1 MKKFLVPLLCL
12 SSGAVLASES
22 NCDYKTNV
30 NTDFQ
35 GTISSSKNYS
45 KSTYTH
51 IEDTRKCIV
60 KLDVKINNSWYPTSG
75 TYVFGPDMTET
86 SACKRAEVRAKESIL
101 REVVPEKLNR
111 TLNQNC
117 AVNVK
122 TIPVKKVP
130 DEKRELPDKV
140 KKVMA
145 EKQINKMMKGP
156 YGEWKESGWKN
167 VYSPVTKGCMVAKLI
182 PTTVVVINGQRVAAY
197 KELCRVR

>member
-1 MKKFLVPLLCL
+1 MKKFLVPLFCL

-35 GTISSSKNYS
+35 GTITSSKNYN
-45 KSTYTH
+45 KSTYPH
-51 IEDTRKCIV
+51 VEDTRKCIV
-60 KLDVKINNSWYPTSG
+60 KLDVKINKSWYQTSG

-101 REVVPEKLNR
+101 REIVPEKLNR

-117 AVNVK
+117 VVNVK

-130 DEKRELPDKV
+130 DEK
-140 KKVMA
+140 KKVVI
-145 EKQINKMMKGP
+145 EKSSTQVFGQ
-156 YGEWKESGWKN
+156 WKESGWKS

-182 PTTVVVINGQRVAAY
+182 PTTVVVINGQKVAAY
-197 KELCRVR
+197 KEVCKIR

>member
-1 MKKFLVPLLCL
+1 MKKFLVPLMCL

-117 AVNVK
+117 VVNVK

-130 DEKRELPDKV
+130 DEK
-140 KKVMA
+140 KKVVI
-145 EKQINKMMKGP
+145 EKSSAQVFGQ
-156 YGEWKESGWKN
+156 WKESGWKN
-167 VYSPVTKGCMVAKLI
+167 VYSPVTKGCMVVKLI

-197 KELCRVR
+197 KELCKVR

>member
-1 MKKFLVPLLCL
+1 MKKFLVPLFCL

-35 GTISSSKNYS
+35 GTITSSKNYN
-45 KSTYTH
+45 KSTYPH
-51 IEDTRKCIV
+51 VEDTRKCII
-60 KLDVKINNSWYPTSG
+60 KLDVKINKSWYPTSG

-101 REVVPEKLNR
+101 REIVPEKLNR

-117 AVNVK
+117 VVNVK

-130 DEKRELPDKV
+130 DEK
-140 KKVMA
+140 KKVVI
-145 EKQINKMMKGP
+145 EKSSTQVFGQ
-156 YGEWKESGWKN
+156 WKESGWKS
-167 VYSPVTKGCMVAKLI
+167 VYSPVTKGCMVVKLI
-182 PTTVVVINGQRVAAY
+182 PTTVVVINGQKVAAY
-197 KELCRVR
+197 KEVCKIR

>member
-1 MKKFLVPLLCL
+1 MKKFLVPLFCL

-35 GTISSSKNYS
+35 GTITSSKNYN
-45 KSTYTH
+45 KSTYPH
-51 IEDTRKCIV
+51 VEDTRKCIV
-60 KLDVKINNSWYPTSG
+60 KLDVKISKSWYPTSG
-75 TYVFGPDMTET
+75 TYIFGPDMTET

-117 AVNVK
+117 VVNVK

-130 DEKRELPDKV
+130 DEK
-140 KKVMA
+140 KKVVI
-145 EKQINKMMKGP
+145 EKSSAQVFGQ
-156 YGEWKESGWKN
+156 WKESGWKS

-182 PTTVVVINGQRVAAY
+182 PTTVVVINGQKVAAY
-197 KELCRVR
+197 KEVCKIR

>member
-1 MKKFLVPLLCL
+1 
-12 SSGAVLASES
+12 
-22 NCDYKTNV
+22 
-30 NTDFQ
+30 
-35 GTISSSKNYS
+35 
-45 KSTYTH
+45 
-51 IEDTRKCIV
+51 
-60 KLDVKINNSWYPTSG
+60 
-75 TYVFGPDMTET
+75 MTET

-197 KELCRVR
+197 KELCKVR

>member
-1 MKKFLVPLLCL
+1 MKKFLVPLFCL

-35 GTISSSKNYS
+35 GTITSSKNYN
-45 KSTYTH
+45 KSTYPH
-51 IEDTRKCIV
+51 VEDTRKCIV
-60 KLDVKINNSWYPTSG
+60 KLDVKINKSWYPTSG

-101 REVVPEKLNR
+101 REIVPEKLNR

-117 AVNVK
+117 VVNVK

-130 DEKRELPDKV
+130 DEK
-140 KKVMA
+140 KKVVI
-145 EKQINKMMKGP
+145 EKSSTQVFGQ
-156 YGEWKESGWKN
+156 WKESGWKS
-167 VYSPVTKGCMVAKLI
+167 VYSPVTKGCMVVKLI
-182 PTTVVVINGQRVAAY
+182 PTTVVVINGQKVAAY
-197 KELCRVR
+197 KEVCKIR

>member
-12 SSGAVLASES
+12 SSGVVLASES

-45 KSTYTH
+45 KSTYVH
-51 IEDTRKCIV
+51 VDDTRKCIV
-60 KLDVKINNSWYPTSG
+60 KLDVKINKSWYPTSG

-101 REVVPEKLNR
+101 REIVPEKLNR

-117 AVNVK
+117 AVNVR

-130 DEKRELPDKV
+130 TEKKEIPDET

-145 EKQINKMMKGP
+145 EKQINEMLRVP
-156 YGEWKESGWKN
+156 SSEWKESGWKN
-167 VYSPVTKGCMVAKLI
+167 VYSPVTKGCMVAKSI
-182 PTTVVVINGQRVAAY
+182 PTTIVVINGRRMAAY

>member
-1 MKKFLVPLLCL
+1 MKKFLVPLFCL
-12 SSGAVLASES
+12 SSGVVLASES

-35 GTISSSKNYS
+35 GTITSSKNYN
-45 KSTYTH
+45 KSTYPH
-51 IEDTRKCIV
+51 VEDTRKCII
-60 KLDVKINNSWYPTSG
+60 KLDVKINKSWYPTSG
-75 TYVFGPDMTET
+75 TYIFGPDMTET

-101 REVVPEKLNR
+101 REIVPEKLNR

-117 AVNVK
+117 VVNVK

-130 DEKRELPDKV
+130 DEK
-140 KKVMA
+140 KKVVL
-145 EKQINKMMKGP
+145 EKSSTQVLGQ
-156 YGEWKESGWKN
+156 WKESGWKN

-197 KELCRVR
+197 KELCKVR

>member
-1 MKKFLVPLLCL
+1 MKKFLVPLFCL

-35 GTISSSKNYS
+35 GTITSSKNYN
-45 KSTYTH
+45 KSTYPH
-51 IEDTRKCIV
+51 VEDTRKCII
-60 KLDVKINNSWYPTSG
+60 KLDVKINKSWYPTSG

-101 REVVPEKLNR
+101 REIVPEKLNR

-117 AVNVK
+117 VVNVK

-130 DEKRELPDKV
+130 DEK
-140 KKVMA
+140 KKVVI
-145 EKQINKMMKGP
+145 EKSSTQVFGQ
-156 YGEWKESGWKN
+156 WKESGWKS
-167 VYSPVTKGCMVAKLI
+167 VYSPVTKGCMVAQLI
-182 PTTVVVINGQRVAAY
+182 PTTVVVINGQKVAAY
-197 KELCRVR
+197 KEVCKIR

>member
-1 MKKFLVPLLCL
+1 MKKFLVPLFCL

-35 GTISSSKNYS
+35 GTITSSKNYN
-45 KSTYTH
+45 KSTYPH
-51 IEDTRKCIV
+51 VEDTRKCII
-60 KLDVKINNSWYPTSG
+60 KLDVKINKSWYPTSG

-101 REVVPEKLNR
+101 REIVPEKLNR

-117 AVNVK
+117 VVNVK

-130 DEKRELPDKV
+130 DEK
-140 KKVMA
+140 KKVVI
-145 EKQINKMMKGP
+145 EKSSTQVFGQ
-156 YGEWKESGWKN
+156 WKESGWKS

-182 PTTVVVINGQRVAAY
+182 PTTGVVINGQKGAAY
-197 KELCRVR
+197 KEVCKIR

>member
-1 MKKFLVPLLCL
+1 MKKFLVPLFCL

-35 GTISSSKNYS
+35 GTITSSKNYN
-45 KSTYTH
+45 KSTYPH
-51 IEDTRKCIV
+51 VEDTRKCIV
-60 KLDVKINNSWYPTSG
+60 KLDVKINKSWYPTSG

-101 REVVPEKLNR
+101 REIVPEKLNR

-117 AVNVK
+117 VVNVK

-130 DEKRELPDKV
+130 DEK
-140 KKVMA
+140 KKVVS
-145 EKQINKMMKGP
+145 EKSSTQVFGQ
-156 YGEWKESGWKN
+156 WKESGWKS

-182 PTTVVVINGQRVAAY
+182 PTTVVVINGQKVAAY
-197 KELCRVR
+197 KEVCKIR

>member
-1 MKKFLVPLLCL
+1 MKKFLVPLFCL

-35 GTISSSKNYS
+35 GTITSSKNYN
-45 KSTYTH
+45 KSTYPH
-51 IEDTRKCIV
+51 VEDTRKCIV
-60 KLDVKINNSWYPTSG
+60 KLDVKINKSWYPTSG

-101 REVVPEKLNR
+101 REIVPEKLNR

-117 AVNVK
+117 VVNVK

-130 DEKRELPDKV
+130 DEK
-140 KKVMA
+140 KKVVI
-145 EKQINKMMKGP
+145 EKSSTQVFGQ
-156 YGEWKESGWKN
+156 WKESGWKN
-167 VYSPVTKGCMVAKLI
+167 VYSPVTRGCMVAKLI

>member
-1 MKKFLVPLLCL
+1 MKKFLVPLFCL

-35 GTISSSKNYS
+35 GTITSSKNYN
-45 KSTYTH
+45 KSTYPH
-51 IEDTRKCIV
+51 VEDTRKCII
-60 KLDVKINNSWYPTSG
+60 KLDVKINKSWYPTSG

-101 REVVPEKLNR
+101 REIVPEKLNR

-117 AVNVK
+117 VVNVK

-130 DEKRELPDKV
+130 DEK
-140 KKVMA
+140 KKVVI
-145 EKQINKMMKGP
+145 EKSSTQVFGQ
-156 YGEWKESGWKN
+156 WKESGWKS
-167 VYSPVTKGCMVAKLI
+167 VYSPVTKGCMGAKLI
-182 PTTVVVINGQRVAAY
+182 PTTVVVINGQKVAAY
-197 KELCRVR
+197 KEVCKIR

>member
-1 MKKFLVPLLCL
+1 MGEYYIMKKFLVPLFCL

-35 GTISSSKNYS
+35 GTITSSKNYN
-45 KSTYTH
+45 KSTYPH
-51 IEDTRKCIV
+51 VEDTRKCII
-60 KLDVKINNSWYPTSG
+60 KLDVKINKSWYPTSG

-101 REVVPEKLNR
+101 REIVPEKLNR

-117 AVNVK
+117 VVNVK

-130 DEKRELPDKV
+130 DEK
-140 KKVMA
+140 KKVVI
-145 EKQINKMMKGP
+145 EKSSTQVFGQ
-156 YGEWKESGWKN
+156 WKESGWKS

-182 PTTVVVINGQRVAAY
+182 PTTVVVINGQKVAAY
-197 KELCRVR
+197 KEVCKIR

>member
-1 MKKFLVPLLCL
+1 MKKFLVPLFCL

-35 GTISSSKNYS
+35 GTITSSKNYN
-45 KSTYTH
+45 KSTYPH
-51 IEDTRKCIV
+51 VEDTRKCII
-60 KLDVKINNSWYPTSG
+60 KLDVKINKSWYPTSG

-101 REVVPEKLNR
+101 REIVPEKLNR

-117 AVNVK
+117 VVNVK

-130 DEKRELPDKV
+130 DEK
-140 KKVMA
+140 KKVVI
-145 EKQINKMMKGP
+145 EKSSTQVFGQWKG
-156 YGEWKESGWKN
+156 SGWKN

-197 KELCRVR
+197 KELCKVR

>member
-1 MKKFLVPLLCL
+1 MKKFLVPLFCL

-35 GTISSSKNYS
+35 GTITSSKNYN
-45 KSTYTH
+45 KSTYPH
-51 IEDTRKCIV
+51 VEDTRKCIV
-60 KLDVKINNSWYPTSG
+60 KLDVKINKSWYPTSG

-101 REVVPEKLNR
+101 REIVPEKLNR

-117 AVNVK
+117 VVNVK

-130 DEKRELPDKV
+130 DEKNKV
-140 KKVMA
+140 VI
-145 EKQINKMMKGP
+145 EKSSTQVLGQ
-156 YGEWKESGWKN
+156 WKESGWKS

-182 PTTVVVINGQRVAAY
+182 PTTVVVINGQKVAAY
-197 KELCRVR
+197 KEVCKIR

>member
-1 MKKFLVPLLCL
+1 MKKFLVPLFCL

-35 GTISSSKNYS
+35 GTITSSKNYN
-45 KSTYTH
+45 KSTYPH
-51 IEDTRKCIV
+51 VEDTRKCIV
-60 KLDVKINNSWYPTSG
+60 KLDVKINKSWYPTSG

-101 REVVPEKLNR
+101 REIVPEKLNR

-117 AVNVK
+117 VVNVK

-130 DEKRELPDKV
+130 DEK
-140 KKVMA
+140 KKVVI
-145 EKQINKMMKGP
+145 EKSSTPVEREWLEKCLFTCYKRLHGGKTDTNYSRCNQWSKG
-156 YGEWKESGWKN
+156 GR
-167 VYSPVTKGCMVAKLI
+167 L
-182 PTTVVVINGQRVAAY
+182 QRGV
-197 KELCRVR
+197 

>member
-1 MKKFLVPLLCL
+1 
-12 SSGAVLASES
+12 LASES

-60 KLDVKINNSWYPTSG
+60 KLDVKINKSWYPTSG
-75 TYVFGPDMTET
+75 TYIFGPDMTET

-130 DEKRELPDKV
+130 DEKEEVPNKT
-140 KKVMA
+140 KKDMA
-145 EKQINKMMKGP
+145 EKQINKMMRVP
-156 YGEWKESGWKN
+156 SSEWKESGWKN
-167 VYSPVTKGCMVAKLI
+167 VYSPVTKGCMVAKSI
-182 PTTVVVINGQRVAAY
+182 PTTIVVINGRRMAAY